1 MQNILTPEEAST
13 PVTFR
18 DLGIFAEEI
27 LPQLA
32 EAVIKSDEATF
43 NGVSKLIDIL
53 VDKINEIEYKRIRDV
68 WFFTELL
75 SQTSNLSRESLREH
89 YAKYCDEFDRLNKV
103 EDE

>member
-1 MQNILTPEEAST
+1 MQNIFTQEEAST

-75 SQTSNLSRESLREH
+75 SQTSNLSRESLREN
-89 YAKYCDEFDRLNKV
+89 YKKYCDEFDKLNKK
-103 EDE
+103 E

>member
-1 MQNILTPEEAST
+1 MQNILTQEEAST

-32 EAVIKSDEATF
+32 EAIIQSDEATF

-68 WFFTELL
+68 WFFTEFL
-75 SQTSNLSRESLREH
+75 SQTLNFSRESLYEN
-89 YAKYCDEFDRLNKV
+89 YTKYCDEFDRLNKK
-103 EDE
+103 E

>member
-1 MQNILTPEEAST
+1 MQNIFTQEEAST

-27 LPQLA
+27 FPQLA
-32 EAVIKSDEATF
+32 EAIIKSDEATF

-68 WFFTELL
+68 SFINANLAYL
-75 SQTSNLSRESLREH
+75 QKCSQDDIRKT
-89 YAKYCDEFDRLNKV
+89 YDAYCDEFDRLNKK
-103 EDE
+103 E